1 MRRRSDGVYGPGT
14 WISSWEGSCVW
25 GTWTCPSLRTCSAC
39 VVESYGAART
49 FCPAETETCAGL
61 EERES
66 GDGGERGTYG
76 GPGTGV

>member
-1 MRRRSDGVYGPGT
+1 MLGIYDT
-14 WISSWEGSCVW
+14 
-25 GTWTCPSLRTCSAC
+25 TC

-49 FCPAETETCAGL
+49 VCPAETETCAGL

>member
-1 MRRRSDGVYGPGT
+1 
-14 WISSWEGSCVW
+14 
-25 GTWTCPSLRTCSAC
+25 
-39 VVESYGAART
+39 VVASYGVVRT
-49 FCPAETETCAGL
+49 ACPAETVTYAGL